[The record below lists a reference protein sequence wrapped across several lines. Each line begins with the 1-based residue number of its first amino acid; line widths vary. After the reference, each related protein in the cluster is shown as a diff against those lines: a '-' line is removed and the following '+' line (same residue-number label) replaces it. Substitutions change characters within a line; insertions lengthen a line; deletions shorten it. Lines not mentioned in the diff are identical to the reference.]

1 MNLMSGS
8 LRRLFKWGEIHS
20 EGQIYR
26 TEGMNAVLEFLNS
39 VSQYAIRLAR
49 IAPVS
54 GRCFSY
60 TINEFS

>member
-8 LRRLFKWGEIHS
+8 LRRLFKWGRS
-20 EGQIYR
+20 LAKGQIYR
-26 TEGMNAVLEFLNS
+26 TVGIDDVLEFLNS

-49 IAPVS
+49 IAPDS

>member
-1 MNLMSGS
+1 MSLMSGS
-8 LRRLFKWGEIHS
+8 LRRLFKWVEIPRRRANLPD
-20 EGQIYR
+20 GGYDD
-26 TEGMNAVLEFLNS
+26 VLEFLNS